1 MRLISCYIAN
11 FGLHHEKKIDFAP
24 GMNCFNWNNGE
35 GKTTLSAF
43 IKAMLYGFG
52 DNRTKR
58 GENER
63 ANYTPWQGGRYGG
76 SITFEVDGKTFTAE
90 RTFGKKVSEDTFE
103 LRDEKTGAVSN
114 YYTQNLGE
122 EIFGIDCDGF
132 MRTVFWSEKSIP
144 IDERVSASVASRLSD
159 VMGAD
164 GDVGN
169 YEAAHKRLDT
179 RRQIYQKRGGGE
191 IKELESNISSL
202 KRELEEL
209 ELLAVD
215 AEREKA
221 KLDKKQAQIK
231 ALSDE
236 KDRISERLAEIEKIK
251 TMRYNRATYLRYF
264 SEMQDEKTALAEL
277 DKFFN
282 GRVPTDDEIR
292 DIRAKAQEADRIRRD
307 LSCTGDV
314 NEELEALSQRYSGI
328 SQMDIY
334 DAESA
339 IRSLDQY
346 SKDVENINNGNDE
359 YSREM
364 RELFPARVP
373 TMEQIEDSIKK
384 ASVKPNKKTP
394 VLLYLGTI
402 LGVIGIGAGFINP
415 FLFGICA
422 IGILLLAIGLFSRK
436 GTGSEIDEVMEFL
449 YEIAPGYD
457 GEPLG
462 KLYEKKNHLERYTN
476 LCEMRAKKLAECSEK
491 AATYRTFVDNFFNRV
506 GISYGSTEDK
516 IRTVKEE
523 YSRYSLLL
531 LNEKQGA
538 SDRSEKR
545 EKESAL
551 RKEVGEFCER
561 YPTVSH
567 DPITEIEDKA
577 REHMYRSQRFSVK
590 RETCEKFKAEYNVID
605 EDIPFD
611 EGEELR
617 LAERTREIN
626 EDLSGKRQE
635 ESGIAAG
642 YRTMVARLE
651 GEEELRAKL
660 SEKEK
665 RLSDCKRRLY
675 IIEKAKAILETANEN
690 MTLRYT
696 GRTQERFSHYVNMI
710 TKEDGEY
717 KLDTELHITKIE
729 GGATH
734 VEELYSRGTKE
745 LYALAIRLAL
755 TDALYE
761 GELPF
766 LVLDDPFIAY
776 DDDRGGRA
784 RSLLSAIANER
795 QILYFTCSD
804 AREI

>member
-24 GMNCFNWNNGE
+24 GMNCFNWKNGE
-35 GKTTLSAF
+35 GKTTLSVF
-43 IKAMLYGFG
+43 IKAMLYGLG
-52 DNRTKR
+52 DNRTKN

-63 ANYTPWQGGRYGG
+63 KNYAPWQGGRYGG
-76 SITFEVDGKTFTAE
+76 SITFEVDGRRFTAE
-90 RTFGKKVSEDTFE
+90 RTFGSKVSEDIFK
-103 LRDEKTGAVSN
+103 LFDEKTGAVSN
-114 YYTQNLGE
+114 YYSENLGE

-144 IDERVSASVASRLSD
+144 KNERVSSSLSSRLSD

-169 YEAAHKRLDT
+169 FDAAYKRLDT
-179 RRQIYQKRGGGE
+179 RRQFYQKRGGGE
-191 IKELESNISSL
+191 IKELEGRISEL
-202 KRELEEL
+202 KNDLDELERL
-209 ELLAVD
+209 TVD
-215 AEREKA
+215 ATKQKERLDEKRGE
-221 KLDKKQAQIK
+221 ITS
-231 ALSDE
+231 LSNE
-236 KDRISERLAEIEKIK
+236 KDRLNDRLAEIEKIK

-264 SEMQDEKTALAEL
+264 GEMQDEEAALSEL
-277 DKFFN
+277 DKFLN
-282 GRVPTDDEIR
+282 GRVPTDNEIR
-292 DIRAKAQEADRIRRD
+292 DIRAKELEADRIRRD
-307 LSCTGDV
+307 LSCSGDV
-314 NEELEALSQRYSGI
+314 NEELEALSHRYSGI

-334 DAESA
+334 DAEAA

-346 SKDVENINNGNDE
+346 SKDIESINNGNDE

-373 TMEQIEDSIKK
+373 TMDQIEENIKK
-384 ASVKPNKKTP
+384 ASVKQNKKPP

-422 IGILLLAIGLFSRK
+422 IGILLLVIGLFGRK
-436 GTGSEIDEVMEFL
+436 GNDSGIDEVREFL
-449 YEIAPGYD
+449 CEIAPGYD

-462 KLYEKKNHLERYTN
+462 KLYEKKNHLERYAN
-476 LCEMRAKKLAECSEK
+476 LCETRAKKLAECSEE
-491 AATYRTFVDNFFNRV
+491 AATSRAFVDNFFNRV
-506 GISYGSTEDK
+506 GISYGSAEER

-538 SDRSEKR
+538 SDRAEKR
-545 EKESAL
+545 EKESTL
-551 RKEVGEFCER
+551 RKEVGEFCEK
-561 YPTVSH
+561 YPTVSR
-567 DPITEIEDKA
+567 DPITEIEEKA
-577 REHMYRSQRFSVK
+577 RKHAEHTQRLSDK
-590 RETCEKFKAEYNVID
+590 RDTCERFKLEYNITD

-617 LAERTREIN
+617 IGERIREIN
-626 EDLSGKRQE
+626 EDISVKRQE
-635 ESGIAAG
+635 ESNLAAAF
-642 YRTMVARLE
+642 RTITARLDC
-651 GEEELRAKL
+651 EEDLRAEL
-660 SEKEK
+660 ASKEQ
-665 RLSDCKRRLY
+665 RLSDCKRRLR
-675 IIEKAKAILETANEN
+675 IIEKAKELLEIAKEN

-710 TKEDGEY
+710 TEEEGEY

-784 RSLLSAIANER
+784 RALLSTIAKER

-804 AREI
+804 AREV